1 MALTSASTTP
11 ECLGF
16 ATSSMFEDVVEAF
29 FKRAPRRPSSTLKRL
44 EWHMCK
50 TTFLKDQRKT
60 YKVCGD
66 TSSKDL
72 DTLDK

>member
-16 ATSSMFEDVVEAF
+16 ATSGMFEDVVEAF
-29 FKRAPRRPSSTLKRL
+29 FKRAPPRPSSTLKRL
-44 EWHMCK
+44 EWHVN